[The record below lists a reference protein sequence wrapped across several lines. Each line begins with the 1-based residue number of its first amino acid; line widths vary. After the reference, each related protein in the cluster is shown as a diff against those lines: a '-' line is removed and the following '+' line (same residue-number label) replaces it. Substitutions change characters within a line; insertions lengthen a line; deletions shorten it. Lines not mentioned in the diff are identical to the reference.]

1 MALDRSRGSRIG
13 RLGSINVFQNSAGKV
28 TPVDAIYNAAM
39 WEKYI
44 ELRREQARVEPSDS
58 SLLATS
64 PEEVKRQIERF
75 REQQERIH
83 IVV

>member
-1 MALDRSRGSRIG
+1 VRPVESTSDASWQVYQDDIKR
-13 RLGSINVFQNSAGKV
+13 RLQQTRNNNVPDN
-28 TPVDAIYNAAM
+28 
-39 WEKYI
+39 
-44 ELRREQARVEPSDS
+44 

-64 PEEVKRQIERF
+64 PEEIKRQIEQF

>member
-1 MALDRSRGSRIG
+1 M
-13 RLGSINVFQNSAGKV
+13 

-39 WEKYI
+39 WDRYLETVRANAK
-44 ELRREQARVEPSDS
+44 QEPSDS

>member
-1 MALDRSRGSRIG
+1 MALDRSGGSRIG
-13 RLGSINVFQNSAGKV
+13 RLGSLNLFKNTVGKV

-39 WEKYI
+39 WDRYLETVRANAK
-44 ELRREQARVEPSDS
+44 QEPSDS

>member
-1 MALDRSRGSRIG
+1 M
-13 RLGSINVFQNSAGKV
+13 

-39 WEKYI
+39 WEKYLEI
-44 ELRREQARVEPSDS
+44 KERQAKQTPADT
-58 SLLATS
+58 SLLSTT
-64 PEEVKRQIERF
+64 PEEVQRQIERF

>member
-1 MALDRSRGSRIG
+1 MKPI
-13 RLGSINVFQNSAGKV
+13 
-28 TPVDAIYNAAM
+28 DAIYNAAL
-39 WEKYI
+39 WEKYVEI
-44 ELRREQARVEPSDS
+44 RQSQAKQAPSDS

-64 PEEVKRQIERF
+64 PEEIKRQIERF

>member
-1 MALDRSRGSRIG
+1 
-13 RLGSINVFQNSAGKV
+13 LGSLNIFPNDARKV
-28 TPVDAIYNAAM
+28 TPIDAIHNAAM

-44 ELRREQARVEPSDS
+44 ELRREYARQAPDDR

-64 PEEVKRQIERF
+64 PEEIKYQVERF